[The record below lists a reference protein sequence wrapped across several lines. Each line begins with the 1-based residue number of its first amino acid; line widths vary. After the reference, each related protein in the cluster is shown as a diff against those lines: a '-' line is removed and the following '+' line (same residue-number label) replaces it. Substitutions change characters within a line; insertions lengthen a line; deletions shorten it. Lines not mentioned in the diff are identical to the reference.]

1 MAVAFGKKP
10 ALHDEAPADDE
21 TTPDSVM
28 VMEGIRARSSQAAHA
43 PPTTTRPDASSAPPS
58 TTVAQSAP
66 ARMQRAPPL
75 DLHGSDMNG
84 EARPLRPSRGDPRG
98 RGDRGDRGD
107 RGGECTDAAGPAA
120 AALTPRAP
128 ADSGA
133 WAAAVAEA
141 EAEAKAEFMGLVPG
155 GARDDPEA
163 SRLSSGE
170 LSHEMLL
177 TLMRMQD
184 TFEAALTLTPTPTPT
199 LTLTLTLT
207 LQDTHEAARDRRR
220 VRATD
225 DDDNSPGAFPPP
237 PPPPAQSETASAYW
251 AAEAGEQSPRS
262 AESRR
267 SAELSSMEVAA

>member
-1 MAVAFGKKP
+1 
-10 ALHDEAPADDE
+10 
-21 TTPDSVM
+21 
-28 VMEGIRARSSQAAHA
+28 
-43 PPTTTRPDASSAPPS
+43 
-58 TTVAQSAP
+58 
-66 ARMQRAPPL
+66 
-75 DLHGSDMNG
+75 
-84 EARPLRPSRGDPRG
+84 
-98 RGDRGDRGD
+98 
-107 RGGECTDAAGPAA
+107 
-120 AALTPRAP
+120 
-128 ADSGA
+128 
-133 WAAAVAEA
+133 
-141 EAEAKAEFMGLVPG
+141 MGLVPG

-184 TFEAALTLTPTPTPT
+184 TFEAALTLTPTPTP
-199 LTLTLTLT
+199 TLTLTLT